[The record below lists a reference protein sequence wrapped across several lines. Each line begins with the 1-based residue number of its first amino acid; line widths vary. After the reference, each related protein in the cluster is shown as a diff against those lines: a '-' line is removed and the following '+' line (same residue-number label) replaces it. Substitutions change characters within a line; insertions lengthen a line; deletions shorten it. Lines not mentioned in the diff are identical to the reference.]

1 MSQLNIFRKF
11 ALLTGAFFL
20 YTSTF
25 GQSMLE
31 LLPGSKELV
40 YDEKEGAH
48 KLLGGAN
55 FIYQR
60 NTMYSD
66 SAYFYDKTKIL
77 KAYGNV
83 HIQKDGTVN
92 LFCDSLQYDGN
103 TGKSK
108 MWGHVRAIDTD
119 YKLTTDSMDYD
130 TRAEQGVYRR
140 GGKIENLLNAE
151 VLTSRVGYF
160 YPKAKNFFFRGDVKY
175 KSPTVTMTTDTL
187 QYKYSEKRC
196 YFFGP
201 TNVTSEDAII
211 YCEKGWYNTETE
223 EGKLM
228 ENATINQGSKFIEG
242 DTILYDPASKIS
254 QGYCN
259 VYYIDTT
266 DKIGFKGD
274 YALLNDSM
282 NYSLVTGNA
291 MAIKYQPKDTIYMRA
306 DVLFNENDSLGDRI
320 LTKGYHNVKIFGNN
334 LQSVADS
341 MVFVK
346 ENEYLELF
354 KDPIVWSK
362 NGELKGDS
370 LRIYMNDSIIH
381 RIEVHRRA
389 TVVMEVDSGL
399 YYNQIGGNDI
409 TAYFKDNEIYQ
420 AIAVG
425 NAQTIFYPTDEEK
438 TDTLVTIKRLGMN
451 RLYSSE
457 LKVYLDSG
465 EVTGVTYFQ
474 QPDGVFYPMDK
485 IKLEE
490 SKIANFALKFALRP
504 KSVDDLYE

>member
-1 MSQLNIFRKF
+1 MSQPNIFRKF

-20 YTSTF
+20 CTF
-25 GQSMLE
+25 SFAQSMLE

-40 YDEKEGAH
+40 YDESVGAH

-60 NTMYSD
+60 NTMYCD

-83 HIQKDGTVN
+83 HIQKTDNVN
-92 LFCDSLQYDGN
+92 LFCDSLHYNGN
-103 TGKSK
+103 NGKSK
-108 MWGHVRAIDTD
+108 MFGHVRAIDSD

-130 TRAEQGVYRR
+130 TRSQQGVYRR
-140 GGKIENLLNAE
+140 GGKIENLLNGE
-151 VLTSRVGYF
+151 TLTSRVGYF
-160 YPKAKNFFFRGDVKY
+160 YPNAKNFFFRGDVNY
-175 KSPTVTMTTDTL
+175 KSQDIKMTTDTL
-187 QYKYSEKRC
+187 QYKYIEKRC

-201 TNVTSEDAII
+201 TNVSTSDTKI
-211 YCEKGWYNTETE
+211 YCESGWYNTVTE

-228 ENATINQGSKFIEG
+228 QNASVNQGSKFIEG
-242 DTILYDPASKIS
+242 DTILYNPATKIS
-254 QGYCN
+254 EGFCN

-266 DKIGFKGD
+266 DKLGFKGD
-274 YALLNDSM
+274 YALLNDSL
-282 NYSLVTGNA
+282 NYSFVTGNA
-291 MAIKYQPKDTIYMRA
+291 FAIKYQPKDTIYMSA
-306 DVLFNENDSLGDRI
+306 DTLFNQNDSLGDRVF
-320 LTKGYHNVKIFGNN
+320 TQGYHNVKILSNN
-334 LQSVADS
+334 MQSIADS
-341 MVFVK
+341 MAYNK
-346 ENEYLELF
+346 ADEYIELF
-354 KDPIVWSK
+354 KDPIVWAK

-370 LRIYMNDSIIH
+370 LRIYMNDSVIN
-381 RIEVHRRA
+381 RIEVHKRA
-389 TVVMEVDSGL
+389 TVIMEVDSGL

-409 TAYFKDNEIYQ
+409 TAFFKDNEIYQ

-425 NAQTIFYPTDEEK
+425 NAQTVFFPTDEEK
-438 TDTLVTIKRLGMN
+438 TDTLVTVKRLGMN
-451 RLYSSE
+451 RLYASE

-485 IKLEE
+485 IKMDE

-504 KSVDDLYE
+504 KELRIAN